1 MKFRRKLWL
10 EALSVSYQQHRE
22 GEKIIALGV
31 AGIEPSR
38 HVKGEYTKD

>member
-1 MKFRRKLWL
+1 M
-10 EALSVSYQQHRE
+10 SYQHRE

-38 HVKGEYTKD
+38 HVKGEYTED